1 MQTVRNYSLKFS
13 PLEALSVKYLT
24 LPFIR
29 QVLATT
35 LLLLA
40 LGTPVALAHTALISA
55 TPAIDSIVTSWPSQV
70 TLIFAENLQTLTGQS
85 INFATATNSAGI
97 QVSLNKVSVDKNK
110 LVLLL
115 KPNSVA
121 GLVLVNYRVAAQD
134 GHVIEGE
141 YTFTFNHG
149 KSPASSPSSSP
160 TLHSGD
166 SNSHLAIFA
175 STTVLIVI
183 ALLFG
188 WWAYRKA

>member
-1 MQTVRNYSLKFS
+1 M
-13 PLEALSVKYLT
+13 SVKYLT
-24 LPFIR
+24 LPYIR
-29 QVLATT
+29 RVLVGA
-35 LLLLA
+35 LLFLA
-40 LGTPVALAHTALISA
+40 LGTPTTMAHTALISA
-55 TPAIDSIVTSWPSQV
+55 TPANESVINSWPSQILL
-70 TLIFAENLQTLTGQS
+70 TFAEDLQTITGQS
-85 INFATATNSAGI
+85 INLATVTNSAGN
-97 QVSLNKVSVDKNK
+97 QVSLNKVTVDKNK

-121 GLVLVNYRVAAQD
+121 GVVLVNYRVAAQD

-166 SNSHLAIFA
+166 RNSHLAIFA